1 MGTET
6 RHRLRGYLPITELRP
21 FKAILQNTDVT
32 HVDILKCLGSMTKR
46 CFRNVGY
53 PYLI

>member
-1 MGTET
+1 
-6 RHRLRGYLPITELRP
+6 
-21 FKAILQNTDVT
+21 VT